1 MAYLYFRT
9 ALRVCK
15 VLPIIPTAE
24 MSVVVI
30 VIESE
35 RRILSGITEMNL
47 YMGWQTEDQSA
58 LLGIRKNSVFGSVA
72 RTFGLYY
79 ICCLY
84 CLTAFASQ
92 FTFQCS

>member
-9 ALRVCK
+9 ALCDCK

-47 YMGWQTEDQSA
+47 YMGWQD
-58 LLGIRKNSVFGSVA
+58 
-72 RTFGLYY
+72 
-79 ICCLY
+79 
-84 CLTAFASQ
+84 
-92 FTFQCS
+92 